1 MKFKVKILG
10 IDAGDKH
17 IAVVNDEDAAELGA
31 HSLDRISIQTK
42 EKELISTMNTTKAS
56 VPKGFL
62 GVFARVV
69 SELSLKEG
77 SDVEVSLAQPPTS
90 LNAIKLKMKNHKM
103 TYDDANLIVNDV
115 VSGRLSEIE
124 ITSFVTTL
132 NNFGLDIDETV
143 SMAENMVGCGK
154 CLDLKAPY
162 IVDKHSIGGVPGD
175 KTTLLVVPI
184 IAACG
189 VTIPKTSS
197 RAITS
202 AAGTADRAEVLMP
215 VSLNLDDMRTVVKRT
230 NGCIIWGGAL
240 DLSPADD
247 IFIKSEH
254 PLSIDPLMIPS
265 IMSKKKAVGA
275 QYLVIDI
282 PTGQGAKMKTMEDA
296 EMLAREMI
304 EVGRR
309 LGIKTQCAITFGEQP
324 LGHAI
329 GSGPEA
335 REALEVIMRKKT
347 VPDVYDKA
355 KSVAAMILDMI
366 GKDGPKLVDEVFKSG
381 KVEEKLRQIIF
392 EQGGDSQIKPED
404 IEYGKY
410 GLDYHAEK
418 SGNVLVIDNHQLASA
433 ARAAGSPKDHGAGI
447 YLYKKMGEKVEKGE
461 KLFTVYAE
469 KPRKLKLAKEK
480 LDESPAL
487 YLGEHRDM
495 LLRKVIET
503 TIMGKPAIIDR

>member
-1 MKFKVKILG
+1 MKFRVKVLG

-17 IAVVNDEDAAELGA
+17 ISLVCNEDAAELGV
-31 HSLDRISIQTK
+31 HGLDRISIRTK
-42 EKELISTMNTTKAS
+42 EKEIISTLNTSPNAIE
-56 VPKGFL
+56 KGFI
-62 GVFARVV
+62 GVFAKVAD
-69 SELSLKEG
+69 ELSLKEG
-77 SDVEVSLAQPPTS
+77 SEVEVGIAKPPTS
-90 LNAIKLKMKNHKM
+90 LNAIKLKMKNHKL
-103 TYDDANLIVNDV
+103 TFEDATDIVKDV
-115 VSGRLSEIE
+115 VTGRLSEIE
-124 ITSFVTTL
+124 ITAFVTTL
-132 NNFGLDIDETV
+132 NNFGLDVDETV
-143 SMAENMVGCGK
+143 SMAQAMVGCGK
-154 CLDLKAPY
+154 CLDLNAPV

-215 VSLNLDDMRTVVKRT
+215 VSLKLDDMKTVVKRT

-247 IFIKSEH
+247 IFIRSEH

-296 EMLAREMI
+296 QFLAREMI

-309 LGIKTQCAITFGEQP
+309 LGIKTQCALTFGEQP

-335 REALEVIMRKKT
+335 REALEVIMRKKN

-355 KSVAAMILDMI
+355 KSIAAMILDMI
-366 GKDGPKLVDEVFKSG
+366 GKDGPKMVDEVFKSG
-381 KVEEKLRQIIF
+381 KAEEKLRQIIF
-392 EQGGDSQIKPED
+392 EQGGDPQVNPED

-410 GLDYHAEK
+410 GLDFHAEK
-418 SGNVLVIDNHQLASA
+418 SGIVLVIDNHQLASV

-447 YLYKKMGEKVEKGE
+447 YLYSKMGDRVEKGD

-469 KPRKLKLAKEK
+469 KPRKLKLAKDK
-480 LDESPAL
+480 LDEGTAVFV
-487 YLGEHRDM
+487 GERRDM
-495 LLRKVIET
+495 LLRKIIET
-503 TIMGKPAIIDR
+503 TVQGKPQIIDR